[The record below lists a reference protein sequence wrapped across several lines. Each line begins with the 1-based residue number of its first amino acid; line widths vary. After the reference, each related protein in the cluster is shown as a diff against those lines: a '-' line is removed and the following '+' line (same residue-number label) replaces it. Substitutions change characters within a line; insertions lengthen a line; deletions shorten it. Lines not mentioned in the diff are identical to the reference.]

1 VSVLQAW
8 LIIGVPALVLGLAL
22 FLGRSRTLAWTGYV
36 VLAAGFGGVATVH
49 RPSAA
54 VFGGLLALLY
64 GAGRGGA
71 AEVADHDLDQVG
83 VPSGTEDPGHGHVG
97 AAGPA
102 GTADAE

>member
-8 LIIGVPALVLGLAL
+8 LVLGVPALVLGLAL
-22 FLGRSRTLAWTGYV
+22 FLGRSRVLSWLGYA
-36 VLAAGFGGVATVH
+36 VLAAGFGGLAAVH

-71 AEVADHDLDQVG
+71 AEAAEQGFDATG
-83 VPSGTEDPGHGHVG
+83 VPPETEDPGHGHVG
-97 AAGPA
+97 ASGTA
-102 GTADAE
+102 GTADFA